1 MVDSNVGI
9 GTIFPSSSVR
19 RSRLFTQT
27 THEAHEELGEPKS
40 SFQVHHCPKKF
51 PNYVA
56 LMYSIFVVES
66 SSYKETTSEKVWWDA
81 MIDTIMLLALVFYCP
96 LYWMYVKHIFFK
108 VIEEEV
114 ALIRQDVLS
123 CIDGIPMCES

>member
-1 MVDSNVGI
+1 M
-9 GTIFPSSSVR
+9 
-19 RSRLFTQT
+19 
-27 THEAHEELGEPKS
+27 
-40 SFQVHHCPKKF
+40 HHCPKKF

-81 MIDTIMLLALVFYCP
+81 MIDTIMLLALVFDYP

-114 ALIRQDVLS
+114 SLISQDVLS
-123 CIDGIPMCES
+123 CIDGIPMCAS